1 MAEFLSQDEIY
12 ALLDIA
18 EQGDDIDGTNPLDKF
33 TAKEKNYSIYDF
45 KKPNRVT
52 LDQLKALTT
61 MHDKMLR
68 EFTND
73 LSSMLRK
80 VVDVKLTSI
89 EQMTYGEFILSIPQV
104 TSLSTLSMKP
114 LDGRIVIECNPTI
127 SHKVIADLLGSG
139 AVNTMDNLDRELTE
153 IEIKVLEHFY
163 KMFIKI
169 LYKTWSDVSSLNFKI
184 ESSDTNAN
192 AIQIVSDH
200 DIVLLVVFEITI
212 DEDSGFLSICY
223 PISYIEP
230 LLNKIVD
237 KIFSEGKNKK
247 LSRKQDIKTLIS
259 GARMKIEPIMA
270 ETEMTTLEI
279 LNLKEGDV
287 IVFNKNAASPDSI
300 VYVNKKECC
309 GCAAGVFTSPIAL
322 QVLVELFEKYDSLD
336 NLNDFISNN
345 AKKIYG
351 LDLKEKTIKLI
362 KKDFVVPNIYEYKD
376 EKVVPMYAGKTI
388 SWSIDSIQK

>member
-1 MAEFLSQDEIY
+1 MAEFLSQDEID

-18 EQGDDIDGTNPLDKF
+18 EQGDDFDGTNPLDKF

-114 LDGRIVIECNPTI
+114 LDGKIVIECNPTI

-169 LYKTWSDVSSLNFKI
+169 LYKTWSDVSSLNFRI

-259 GARMKIEPIMA
+259 GSRMKIEPIMA

-287 IVFNKNAASPDSI
+287 IVFNKNATSNDAI
-300 VYVNKKECC
+300 VYVNKKEKFSAAC
-309 GCAAGVFTSPIAL
+309 G
-322 QVLVELFEKYDSLD
+322 
-336 NLNDFISNN
+336 ISNN
-345 AKKIYG
+345 RKAIELKSNLDKEQQETLESLRIMREEREQKAK
-351 LDLKEKTIKLI
+351 ENAENI
-362 KKDFVVPNIYEYKD
+362 KKLLSERK
-376 EKVVPMYAGKTI
+376 
-388 SWSIDSIQK
+388 SSSIPIG